1 MPNFA
6 DLPPILRAG
15 YNRWRAA
22 LLPAQVQ
29 AYQKLLKGQAPP
41 VMVIACCDSRVQ
53 VTELFAAQAGSLFVH
68 RNIANLVPPYQPTG
82 APDGVEIGTAAAVE
96 YAVVALGV
104 QHLLVLG
111 HSQCGGVAFCH
122 SRCEKEREG
131 GAEHD
136 APEFEFVE
144 RGVAALRPAYKKIDV
159 AADKAVQHR
168 QMEQAGIIGSL
179 DNLATYPFVAK
190 ALAAGQLALHGAWYD
205 IAGALYV
212 LDGAGQFK
220 AIL

>member
-6 DLPPILRAG
+6 DLPPILRDG

-22 LLPAQVQ
+22 VLPAQVQ

-41 VMVIACCDSRVQ
+41 VMVISCCDSRVQ

-68 RNIANLVPPYQPTG
+68 RNIANLVPPYPL
-82 APDGVEIGTAAAVE
+82 ADGVGIGTAAAVE
-96 YAVVALGV
+96 YAVVALEV

-122 SRCEKEREG
+122 SRCEKKREG

-159 AADKAVQHR
+159 AADRAVQHR

-179 DNLATYPFVAK
+179 ENLAAYPFVARR
-190 ALAAGQLALHGAWYD
+190 LAAGRLALHGAWYD